1 MSIEQLR
8 DEILAKKPVIH
19 TRFAE
24 QFVTEPHDVES
35 AYNQHYHT
43 HVPLGDTSDF
53 AKRLVERVSTART
66 PKGAA
71 VAPWGYGKTSTLI
84 FTWKVCEEAG
94 ILTVPPF
101 ICSSLQDMLNA
112 TYGWLR
118 FRLGSDYHGELESV
132 YGQYGRAAFEERVE
146 SYAAQTGVT
155 EADARIVLQTAMAD
169 GSFTP
174 ELTPINLMKFLE
186 YGTELAGRAGFK
198 GLVILADELQE
209 FFGKSADVRG
219 TIQRLREVVWWLAAH
234 GNLPLGIVLCMP
246 DGTESIIQE
255 DGQDVLDRLKTDRL
269 YVSLGNIY
277 NPAFPRQLWERYVE
291 IYEADAQADQ
301 VLDQHVLTATGQIAT
316 RKDLGRGPRTVIDVF
331 QCALRHHDKTGETY
345 SPLALIDDFLTGQI
359 SFDMQANPIRFAV
372 EDALSL
378 LKNQITTDAHRRAI
392 KLWAAF
398 PEHGCPDEVLDA
410 YEAKEAAYELSE
422 MHGVHG
428 PLLTYQS
435 VGYTLRKLASFTPGG
450 TSVERIARDFWLV
463 YKEQDRKWAEAAQTA
478 FIEHVLPRIFEKR
491 RNAWGSWDLSLTT
504 AKGYAGRLTG
514 TFSDQYP
521 GRVLDIQVAT
531 EPTRIEPRQTDT
543 RSDFQFDFVLRPR
556 QGSEVGRDP
565 GRIEYVASNP
575 RWIRFDLNLGNRSL
589 AGANLPQD
597 LRNLKSSIHPNFLTP
612 LLMLAFVD
620 YAERWESLKS
630 DNRILESERGPV
642 NAIVESMINY
652 SVRVLFS
659 EELKATFGQKLN
671 FTGIQIIR
679 EIFVL
684 ACQAAW
690 PPDTYHPLL
699 TISDRAFGDYL
710 DALTKLPLR
719 EKRGDVPLSER
730 QKGKLARLFGIDSHK
745 TFENR
750 AKSDYADLMEYRDLG
765 GDQAQ
770 VQLQFHPLE
779 AAVLREMTEGGRI
792 HRIGEREVPALEGSR
807 LLTLADASG
816 YRDEESAMALKLL
829 VARELVGKDDRA
841 GVIYRIP
848 AGPPAPEVDR
858 RLKVLHIHI
867 HGLPAGLLVD
877 REKDPLVRR
886 VEGLRDR
893 FSPELEEE
901 ALEEMAIEIGR
912 VEADVTALV
921 NRKRQ
926 SLLDGLAEHVQD
938 VQQLLGGLN
947 RATELEEDV
956 PVGLDFRR
964 HLMDLQ
970 EALRGKRRKLTGD
983 LNKVHQQLKDLH
995 DRVASGLEMAA
1006 LPNLYQEY
1014 ARADSRVRQLI
1025 EQGDQ
1030 LDQERKGLIA
1040 WFKLLKESDQL
1051 YKSLV
1056 TMPDLRARLT
1066 DEVVREIMRNFTR
1079 RFAQHELAALAGDA
1093 ELFRDQFDEIARER
1107 DSRVAAGHEAF
1118 GEVKER
1124 YRQWLATM
1132 GLERSDFSARYS
1144 QVEHELSYQDMFQQV
1159 RSLAISHLDH
1169 LAERFDSIDLDL
1181 RKARK
1186 IHLQKLND
1194 AERAT
1199 LTDLEKR
1206 RTELQ
1211 RDLAKAREW
1220 LRTTDLAQAGDL
1232 DEQAEAIAEAGR
1244 EMEKVGQD
1252 IRKLMRQIPPQT
1264 PEEQKV
1270 MALLRERREADLT
1283 ELVLSAGE
1291 EFDLSALVA
1300 GLVGLYQGNQIRI
1313 KVQRWG

>member
-35 AYNQHYHT
+35 VYNHHYYT

-53 AKRLVERVSTART
+53 ARRLIERVTAART
-66 PKGAA
+66 SKGAV

-84 FTWKVCEEAG
+84 FTWKTCEEAG

-101 ICSSLQDMLNA
+101 ICASLQDMLNA
-112 TYGWLR
+112 THGWLR
-118 FRLGSDYHGELESV
+118 FRLGKDCHGELQSV
-132 YGQYGRAAFEERVE
+132 YEQYGRAAFEERVKG
-146 SYAAQTGVT
+146 YATQTGVS
-155 EADARIVLQTAMAD
+155 EADARIVLQSAMAD

-186 YGTELAGRAGFK
+186 YGTGLAGRAGFK

-234 GNLPLGIVLCMP
+234 GSLPLGMILCMP
-246 DGTESIIQE
+246 DGTEGIIQE

-269 YVSLGNIY
+269 YIPLRNIY
-277 NPAFPRQLWERYVE
+277 NPDFPRLLWERYVE
-291 IYEADAQADQ
+291 IYDAGPQADQ
-301 VLDQHVLTATGQIAT
+301 VLDRHALTSVGQIAT
-316 RKDLGRGPRTVIDVF
+316 REDLGRGPRTVIDVF
-331 QCALRHHDKTGETY
+331 QCALRHHDKTGEIYT
-345 SPLALIDDFLTGQI
+345 PLALIDDFLTGQV

-372 EDALSL
+372 EDALAL
-378 LKNQITTDAHRRAI
+378 LKNQITTEAHRRAI
-392 KLWAAF
+392 RLWAAF
-398 PEHGCPDEVLDA
+398 PEHGCPDEVLEA
-410 YEAKEAAYELSE
+410 YSAKEAAYELSE

-450 TSVERIARDFWLV
+450 TAVERIARDFWLA
-463 YKEQDRKWAEAAQTA
+463 YKEHDPKWAEAAQAA

-504 AKGYAGRLTG
+504 AKGCAGRLTG
-514 TFSDQYP
+514 SFSDQYP
-521 GRVLDIQVAT
+521 NRILDLQVAT
-531 EPTRIEPRQTDT
+531 EPTRIEPRQADT
-543 RSDFQFDFVLRPR
+543 RSDFQFDFVLQPR
-556 QGSEVGRDP
+556 QGPEAGCDP
-565 GRIEYVASNP
+565 GRIEYMAGNP

-612 LLMLAFVD
+612 QLMLAFVD
-620 YAERWESLKS
+620 YVGRWEELKP

-671 FTGIQIIR
+671 FTGLQIIR

-690 PPDTYHPLL
+690 PPDAYHPLL
-699 TISDRAFGDYL
+699 AISDRAFGDYV

-719 EKRGDVPLSER
+719 EKRGDVPLSEQ

-750 AKSDYADLMEYRDLG
+750 AKSDYTHLMQYRDLG

-770 VQLQFHPLE
+770 VQLQLHPLE
-779 AAVLREMTEGGRI
+779 AAILSEMTTSGVTYQV
-792 HRIGEREVPALEGSR
+792 GEREVPAMEGPR
-807 LLTLADASG
+807 LLIIADASG
-816 YRDEESAMALKLL
+816 YRDEETAMALKLL
-829 VARELVGKDDRA
+829 VARELIGKDDQV
-841 GVIYRIP
+841 GLIYRIP
-848 AGPPAPEVDR
+848 AGPSPQEVAR
-858 RLKVLHIHI
+858 RLKALHTHV
-867 HGLPAGLLVD
+867 HGLPAELVVE
-877 REKDPLVRR
+877 REKDPLVRH
-886 VEGLRDR
+886 VESLRDR
-893 FSPELEEE
+893 FSPELDEET
-901 ALEEMAIEIGR
+901 LEELSVEIGR

-926 SLLDGLAEHVQD
+926 TLLDKLTTQVQE
-938 VQQLLGGLN
+938 VQQRIGTLN

-970 EALRGKRRKLTGD
+970 ETLQDKRRKLTGD
-983 LNKVHQQLKDLH
+983 LNKVYQQLKGLH
-995 DRVASGLEMAA
+995 DRAAVSLEMAA
-1006 LPNLYQEY
+1006 LPGFYQEY
-1014 ARADSRVRQLI
+1014 TRATGKLSQLS
-1025 EQGDQ
+1025 EQANQ
-1030 LDQERKGLIA
+1030 LDRERKGLIT
-1040 WFKLLKESDQL
+1040 WFKLLKESDQI
-1051 YKSLV
+1051 YKSLS

-1066 DEVVREIMRNFTR
+1066 DEVVRDIRRNFTR
-1079 RFAQHELAALAGDA
+1079 RGLDALAEDA
-1093 ELFRDQFDEIARER
+1093 EHFRAQFDEITRER

-1118 GEVKER
+1118 GEVKQR
-1124 YRQWLATM
+1124 YRNWLAAM
-1132 GLERSDFSARYS
+1132 GVERSDFPARYS
-1144 QVEHELSYQDMFQQV
+1144 PVEHELSYEDMYQQAK
-1159 RSLAISHLDH
+1159 SLAVGHLDQ
-1169 LAERFDSIDLDL
+1169 LTERLESLDLDL
-1181 RKARK
+1181 RKARL
-1186 IHLQKLND
+1186 IHFQKL
-1194 AERAT
+1194 AQKERTT
-1199 LTDLEKR
+1199 LADLENQR
-1206 RTELQ
+1206 ADLQ
-1211 RDLAKAREW
+1211 TALDVAREW
-1220 LRTTDLAQAGDL
+1220 LLHVDLAQAEDL
-1232 DEQAEAIAEAGR
+1232 DEQAKSIAGIGQALDEGDKAIRGLILR
-1244 EMEKVGQD
+1244 P
-1252 IRKLMRQIPPQT
+1252 IPPQS

-1270 MALLRERREADLT
+1270 MSLLSGRRDADLT
-1283 ELVLSAGE
+1283 ELVLSAGDE
-1291 EFDLSALVA
+1291 LDLTGLVT
-1300 GLVGLYQGNQIRI
+1300 GLVGLYQGNQIAI
-1313 KVQRWG
+1313 KVHKRA